1 MTIAAIARRVPPR
14 RDSRKDPTA
23 FGPLFRSCLLFL
35 GVMPALAQSGTN
47 TRTAFVDVNV
57 VPMDRERVLPHQTVV
72 TENGRITAIG
82 TSVAAPKDARVIE
95 GHGSAFLSPGLA
107 DMHTHAH
114 TAEDMRLYLANGVT
128 SVLDMGEA
136 PNEFMGQVRPA
147 INRGAKPGPHIY
159 SAFEVDGSPRYGHF
173 TVTTPDEARWI
184 VRLAKTNGYEFIKVY
199 NNLSPECFQALT
211 VEGRRQGLPIVGHGV
226 TSVGL
231 ERQLDAGQL
240 MVAHTEEFLYTF
252 FSQPGEPE
260 HAPDPTR
267 IPAAIKVVRLNHAFV
282 TADLNTYATIARQRG
297 RPDIVDGYLH
307 QPEAQYLSPSLRIE
321 WKHADYAA
329 RAGDIT
335 PTLDF
340 LKRFTKAMS
349 DAGVPLILGTD
360 APTIPGLAPGYSVH
374 EGMRALEDAGLTRY
388 QVLATATRT
397 PSEMIH
403 RSMPQADTF
412 GTVAEGKR
420 ADLILSAGN
429 PLDDLTT
436 LRKPL
441 GVMANGAW
449 YADTDLKAL
458 LDGLATTYDAPPS
471 PEGFSR

>member
-1 MTIAAIARRVPPR
+1 MTFAAVARRIRGPKCRCHP
-14 RDSRKDPTA
+14 A
-23 FGPLFRSCLLFL
+23 HGPLLWSCLLL
-35 GVMPALAQSGTN
+35 VGAMPALAQPVPT

-57 VPMDRERVLPHQTVV
+57 VPMDRERVLPHQTVLV
-72 TENGRITAIG
+72 ENGRITAIG
-82 TSVAAPKDARVIE
+82 SSVAVPKDARVIE
-95 GHGSAFLSPGLA
+95 GHGTAFLSPGLA

-199 NNLSPECFQALT
+199 NNLSPECFQAL
-211 VEGRRQGLPIVGHGV
+211 VEEGRQQGLPIVGHGV
-226 TSVGL
+226 TRVGL

-252 FSQPGEPE
+252 FSQPGEPD
-260 HAPDPTR
+260 HAPDPAR
-267 IPAAIKVVRLNHAFV
+267 IPAAIEVIRRNHAFV
-282 TADLNTYATIARQRG
+282 TADLNTYATMARQWG

-307 QPEAQYLSPSLRIE
+307 QPEARYLSPSVRIE
-321 WKHADYAA
+321 WKHAGYAA
-329 RAGDIT
+329 RTGDIT

-340 LKRFTKAMS
+340 LKRFTKALS
-349 DAGVPLILGTD
+349 DAGVPLVLGTD
-360 APTIPGLAPGYSVH
+360 APTIPGLASGYSVH
-374 EGMRALEDAGLTRY
+374 EDMRALEDAGLTRY
-388 QVLATATRT
+388 EALSAATRT
-397 PSEMIH
+397 PGELVQ
-403 RSMPQADTF
+403 RAMPQADTF
-412 GTVAEGKR
+412 GTVTEGKR
-420 ADLILSAGN
+420 ADLILSTKN
-429 PLDDLTT
+429 PLDDLAS

-441 GVMANGAW
+441 GVMVNGAW
-449 YADTDLKAL
+449 YTDKDLQAL
-458 LDGLATTYDAPPS
+458 LDDLATTYGASLEPA
-471 PEGFSR
+471 RAAH